1 MFKRILLPLVLFAL
15 GLASLVV
22 SYRAGHA
29 YQTYVFNSDGL
40 YLPTLFADLFGR
52 GGQLR
57 DWYLTPAPYLFPDAL
72 LYLVAYLGGDGMH
85 RQILLFAMLQLT
97 LAGVAIAF
105 IARTV
110 SRNNAVLA
118 AVLSM
123 LLLLWLALT
132 SREPFSELLTS
143 AYHGGA
149 FLVALACVA
158 LWLNLNDAQRNPG
171 PRARSAMLAAMALL
185 AFLTC
190 LSDNLFL
197 VQTLLPLAA
206 TAFLLDARTTAR
218 GWRRHLPAALVLA
231 AGLLGSASYKL
242 VIARDTRY
250 PASFGF
256 SKLGVNLADLGK
268 IAVDT
273 FVGLPAFGIV
283 FLAVSAWSLALT
295 VGHLRGRSSPLP
307 KPFVWLALFSTL
319 SLVATLLAVLLS
331 SRLQVTPR
339 YLIPAFCWP
348 VVLAVLVLVH
358 YLGKLFLPAGLIA
371 GLGVVAVLGMA
382 AHQARGER
390 LSTDTY
396 YNDEL
401 ACLDAAL
408 SAEPGLRHGIAQYWD
423 AKSVQAFSKQPI
435 ILAQYL
441 PGLEEHRWI
450 TSNKFFRERYDFAIV
465 ATDPAN
471 ANGLDRAR
479 IVKINGE
486 PRKSA
491 VCGNRTLLIY
501 GPQQLRVLRIAAPGD
516 ALAWTGCE
524 LQSLVAK
531 ATPAC
536 VLRKDDPQ
544 QEGVLSYG
552 PYETLPPGRYAF
564 ALDFTS
570 TLPRGAYAGNWKVT
584 ITIPKGNRT
593 LAGGDL
599 HGTAGAPFT
608 LSGEFSIG
616 SGQTENAELV
626 TYSAKGGAMG
636 VSALR
641 IRRLE

>member
-15 GLASLVV
+15 GLMSLVV
-22 SYRAGHA
+22 TYRAGHA

-72 LYLVAYLGGDGMH
+72 LYLVAYLGGNGPH
-85 RQILLFAMLQLT
+85 RQILLFAMFQLT
-97 LAGVAIAF
+97 LAGVATAF

-110 SRNNAVLA
+110 SRSNAVLA
-118 AVLSM
+118 AVLSV

-149 FLVALACVA
+149 FLATLACVA
-158 LWLNLNDAQRNPG
+158 LWLTLTDPGRDPG
-171 PRARSAMLAAMALL
+171 PRARRAMLAAMALL

-197 VQTLLPLAA
+197 VQTLLPFAA
-206 TAFLLDARTTAR
+206 TAFLLDARS
-218 GWRRHLPAALVLA
+218 WRRYRPAALILA

-250 PASFGF
+250 PASFGL
-256 SKLGVNLADLGK
+256 SRLDVNLADLGK
-268 IAVDT
+268 IAVDSFT
-273 FVGLPAFGIV
+273 AVPAFGIV
-283 FLAVSAWSLALT
+283 FLAMTAWSLALT
-295 VGHLRGRSSPLP
+295 VRHLRGRSSPLP

-319 SLVATLLAVLLS
+319 SLVATLLAVLFS

-339 YLIPAFCWP
+339 YLIPVFCWP
-348 VVLAVLVLVH
+348 VILAVLVLVH
-358 YLGKLFLPAGLIA
+358 YLGKLFLPAGLAA
-371 GLGVVAVLGMA
+371 GLAVVAVLGID

-408 SAEPGLRHGIAQYWD
+408 GAEPGLRHGIAQYWD
-423 AKSVQAFSKQPI
+423 AKSVQAFSKQQI
-435 ILAQYL
+435 VLAQYL
-441 PGLEEHRWI
+441 PSLEEHRWI
-450 TSNKFFRERYDFAIV
+450 TSSKFFRERYDFAIV
-465 ATDPAN
+465 ATDPAS
-471 ANGLDRAR
+471 AGGLERAR
-479 IVKINGE
+479 IVKLNGE

-491 VCGNRTLLIY
+491 VCDKRTLMIY

-516 ALAWTGCE
+516 ALAWTGCD
-524 LQSLVAK
+524 LQSLVTK

-536 VLRKDDPQ
+536 SLRKDDPQ

-608 LSGEFSIG
+608 LSGEFTIG
-616 SGQTENAELV
+616 TGQTENVEVV

-636 VSALR
+636 VNALR